1 MTFQGISEMNED
13 DHKDMSIWNDF
24 FAEHVTFFS
33 NCLLDQMAK
42 DIVKEARMR
51 NALKSIEKTE
61 DKEND

>member
-1 MTFQGISEMNED
+1 MPTPD

-42 DIVKEARMR
+42 DIVQEARMR
-51 NALKSIEKTE
+51 NALKNIE
-61 DKEND
+61 DKENADS

>member
-1 MTFQGISEMNED
+1 MNED

-42 DIVKEARMR
+42 DIVQEARMR
-51 NALKSIEKTE
+51 NALDGMKPTE
-61 DKEND
+61 DREDD